1 MFQEILGGVWQ
12 AVSKAFSVSW
22 WLIIPIIL
30 GSVLWERFR
39 YYTLIN
45 FFKKMKWVTLEI
57 RIPQII
63 EKTPKAMEQ
72 VFAALHA
79 SYVFNIKWTEKNFK
93 GKSQE
98 WYSIEMV
105 GIAGGIYFYIRTSE
119 NHRNLV
125 ESAIYAQY
133 PDAEISE
140 VDDYVS
146 NLPSIIPNKTYD
158 LWGTDLILGRDDGFP
173 IRTYPAFE
181 EKKDEALLD
190 PMAGIAEVMSR
201 LKEGEMILLQ
211 FLIRPTNDDWKK
223 KAEETRDKVMGRKK
237 PKKAG
242 FADDAKDLIGSFFKG
257 PFAEVEFKK
266 KDEKPMTEN
275 LMMGKTPGE
284 KEIIEGIEKK
294 MAKLAFDTRIRFI
307 YIDRRESFSRGY
319 ISAVLGAFRQYDTR
333 DMNYFRPDIDTM
345 TKGKFPFKARKAEA
359 KKRKI
364 FKAYR
369 YRMMGRKN
377 SIMNVEE
384 LATIFHFPAIAVKSP
399 MLRRLSSRK
408 GEPPAGLPME

>member
-1 MFQEILGGVWQ
+1 MLDEILGGIWQ
-12 AVSKAFSVSW
+12 AVSQAFSVSW
-22 WLIIPIIL
+22 WIIIPIIV
-30 GSVLWERFR
+30 GSVFWERLR
-39 YYTLIN
+39 YYILIEAL
-45 FFKKMKWVTLEI
+45 KKMKWVTLEI
-57 RIPQII
+57 RIPQVI

-79 SYVFNIKWTEKNFK
+79 SYVFNIKWFEKNLK
-93 GKSQE
+93 GKVQE

-119 NHRNLV
+119 NHRSLV
-125 ESAIYAQY
+125 ESAIYSQY
-133 PDAEISE
+133 PDAEIAE
-140 VDDYVS
+140 VDDYLS
-146 NLPSIIPNKTYD
+146 NLPGIIPNKTYD
-158 LWGTDLILGRDDGFP
+158 LWGTDLILGRDDGYP

-211 FLIRPTNDDWKK
+211 FLIRPTGDDWKK
-223 KAEETRDKVMGRKK
+223 QAEETRDKLIGRKK
-237 PKKAG
+237 PKKAK
-242 FADDAKDLIGSFFKG
+242 ATDDAKELIGNFFKG
-257 PFAEVEFKK
+257 PFAEIEWGKK
-266 KDEKPMTEN
+266 EDKPANEN
-275 LMMGKTPGE
+275 LMAGKSPGE
-284 KEIIEGIEKK
+284 KDIIENIEKK
-294 MAKLAFDTRIRFI
+294 MAKIAFDARIRFI
-307 YIDRRESFSRGY
+307 YIDRRESFTRGH
-319 ISAVLGAFRQYDTR
+319 ISAVLGAFRQFDTR
-333 DMNYFRPDIDTM
+333 DMNFFRPDLDTM
-345 TKGKFPFKARKAEA
+345 TKGKFPFKDQKAEA

-377 SIMNVEE
+377 SVLNVEE

-408 GEPPAGLPME
+408 GEPPAGLPLE